1 MGTDNETIF
10 DSSEN
15 NNISCSKQTRMKEE
29 VNINKLIETFT
40 DMANRETLL
49 TGNVTQQD
57 LLMQIIGTIVVVA
70 MEEGDSL

>member
-1 MGTDNETIF
+1 
-10 DSSEN
+10 
-15 NNISCSKQTRMKEE
+15 MKEE
-29 VNINKLIETFT
+29 VNVNKLIETFT

-70 MEEGDSL
+70 MEESK

>member
-15 NNISCSKQTRMKEE
+15 NNISCSKYTRMKEE
-29 VNINKLIETFT
+29 VNVNKLIETFS

>member
-1 MGTDNETIF
+1 MDTDNETIF

-29 VNINKLIETFT
+29 VNVNKLIETFS

-49 TGNVTQQD
+49 TGNGVTQQD
-57 LLMQIIGTIVVVA
+57 LLMQIIGTVVVVA
-70 MEEGDSL
+70 MEKAK